1 MLPVNKFRK
10 MFMYILMDYCEDT
23 CTIQDEIYSV
33 IMIEPEIDPLI
44 ALFAEEGFMEWF
56 PDSFPCVSL
65 AEDSLTYTS
74 IYDPEDSRSFPCYE
88 QYWKTLCDNHDVDFD
103 LFLASL

>member
-33 IMIEPEIDPLI
+33 ILIEPEIDPLI
-44 ALFAEEGFMEWF
+44 VLFAEEGFMEWF

-65 AEDSLTYTS
+65 AEDSLTYTN